1 MAMVVGAE
9 DAHSSYFYDN
19 LDGDI
24 TSNIIAYNLLGKT
37 QKLLERCV
45 HPRPMA

>member
-24 TSNIIAYNLLGKT
+24 TSGITALS
-37 QKLLERCV
+37 
-45 HPRPMA
+45 